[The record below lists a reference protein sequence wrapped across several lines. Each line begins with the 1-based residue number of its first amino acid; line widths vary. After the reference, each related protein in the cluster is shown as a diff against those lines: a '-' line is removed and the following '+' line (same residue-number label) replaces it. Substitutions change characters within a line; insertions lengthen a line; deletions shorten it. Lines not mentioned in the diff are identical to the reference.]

1 MEGEG
6 GRLEGVGTGDGVWL
20 GVGGGEEFKLT
31 DWLGG
36 VKGMAGKCLL
46 GEEVC
51 SEPEESDSLSLLE
64 DGGGGGSRG
73 TGDADSGGRGPV
85 SGFMSSRS
93 RASS

>member
-6 GRLEGVGTGDGVWL
+6 GRSEGVGTGDGVWL
-20 GVGGGEEFKLT
+20 GVAVGGEFKLT

-73 TGDADSGGRGPV
+73 TGDEGGRGSV

>member
-1 MEGEG
+1 MGGEG
-6 GRLEGVGTGDGVWL
+6 GRSEGVGAGEGVWR
-20 GVGGGEEFKLT
+20 GVVGGGEFKVT

-36 VKGMAGKCLL
+36 VKGRAGTCLL

-51 SEPEESDSLSLLE
+51 SEPEESDFLSLLE

-73 TGDADSGGRGPV
+73 TSGGRGSV
-85 SGFMSSRS
+85 SGVMSSSS

>member
-6 GRLEGVGTGDGVWL
+6 GRSEGVGTGDGVWL
-20 GVGGGEEFKLT
+20 GVGGGEEFRLT

-73 TGDADSGGRGPV
+73 T
-85 SGFMSSRS
+85 
-93 RASS
+93 